1 MPEAVSDKG
10 KSSLRFGADPSTVRR
25 IPPIA
30 VPETKTMRVADRL
43 RSKLQAAFAPTR
55 LAVTDDSARHK
66 GHAGARP
73 EGETHF
79 TVEIVSAAFA
89 GMSRVERQ
97 RRIYAVLAEE
107 LAGPVHA
114 LSLSAR
120 APGEEDD
127 A

>member
-1 MPEAVSDKG
+1 MKV
-10 KSSLRFGADPSTVRR
+10 V
-25 IPPIA
+25 
-30 VPETKTMRVADRL
+30 
-43 RSKLQAAFAPTR
+43 
-55 LAVTDDSARHK
+55 VTDDSARHK

-120 APGEEDD
+120 APGEGG